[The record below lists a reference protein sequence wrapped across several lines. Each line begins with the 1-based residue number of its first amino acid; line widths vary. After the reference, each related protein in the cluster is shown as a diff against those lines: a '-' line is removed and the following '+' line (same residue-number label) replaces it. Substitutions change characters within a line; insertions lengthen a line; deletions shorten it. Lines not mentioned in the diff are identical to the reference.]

1 MDMTP
6 FWSYRWRAALT
17 HLSVSVLIAL
27 ISLALVFKV
36 WYPSPLDQALDVRH
50 IYFLVLAVDVTLG
63 PVITFIIFNVRKPR
77 KELVRDL
84 AVIVAVQLAALVYG
98 QWTIAQGRPAWLVF
112 NADRFDLTQAS
123 DIDTRHQAQAVP
135 AYRHAPWT
143 GPRWVASVNPSDPA
157 KRNQLILESAGGG
170 PDLPQR
176 IDLFVPLASQ
186 KAAMLAKALPLAKL
200 DQFNSPERIKQVLAQ
215 WPQADAWLPLMARV
229 HPMTVLI
236 QRSTGQPLA
245 VVDLRPWA

>member
-1 MDMTP
+1 MTL

-17 HLSVSVLIAL
+17 HLSVSVLVAL
-27 ISLALVFKV
+27 VSLALVFKV
-36 WYPSPLDQALDVRH
+36 WYPAPLDQALDVRH
-50 IYFLVLAVDVTLG
+50 IYFLVLTVDVVLG
-63 PVITFIIFNVRKPR
+63 PVITFIIFNPTKGS
-77 KELVRDL
+77 KKLIGDL
-84 AVIVAVQLAALVYG
+84 AVIIAVQLVALVYG

-123 DIDTRHQAQAVP
+123 DIDVRYRAQAAP
-135 AYRHAPWT
+135 AYRYAPWT
-143 GPRWVASVNPSDPA
+143 GPHWVASIDPSDPT

-170 PDLPQR
+170 SDLPQR

-186 KAAMLAKALPLAKL
+186 KTALLSRAFPLDKL
-200 DQFNSPERIKQVLAQ
+200 NQFNPPEQVKKVLAR

-229 HPMTVLI
+229 QPMTVLI

-245 VVDLRPWA
+245 IVNLHPWK

>member
-17 HLSVSVLIAL
+17 HLGVSVLIAL

-36 WYPSPLDQALDVRH
+36 WYPAPLDQALDVRH

-63 PVITFIIFNVRKPR
+63 PVITFIIFNPGKGRRK
-77 KELVRDL
+77 LIFDL
-84 AVIVAVQLAALVYG
+84 AVIIVVQLAALVYG

-112 NADRFDLTQAS
+112 NIDRFDLTQAS
-123 DIDTRHQAQAVP
+123 DIDTRYQAQAAP
-135 AYRHAPWT
+135 TYRHAPWT
-143 GPRWVASVNPSDPA
+143 GPRWVASVDPA
-157 KRNQLILESAGGG
+157 DPKKRNQLVLESAGGG
-170 PDLPQR
+170 PDLPQH
-176 IDLFVPLASQ
+176 IDLFAPLISQ
-186 KAAMLAKALPLAKL
+186 KAAMLAKAFPLAKL
-200 DQFNSPERIKQVLAQ
+200 NQFNPPERVKKVLSR

-229 HPMTVLI
+229 RPMTVLI

-245 VVDLRPWA
+245 VVDLRPWD